1 MPPYKEFY
9 NIPYAQSNN
18 IPTEQ
23 EADFDFKKRCRE
35 QNGIVMLRDPLQ
47 NAADVAQVGQT
58 CYMKQDPATLNNYYY
73 SDTVPSTWDPNSTTL
88 STCTCWEN
96 GDNSSFDNIS
106 KTWVKPSA
114 CGLSNNAQFSGSQF
128 SGSFLTCDT
137 MVEYGV
143 GEQILLSEFDEIVNK
158 IKSGQYRPGNEKERL
173 ELYMSLVYPNANVN
187 RWRQMTLETIQAYY
201 KDMEFYYKLP
211 NQIMPTTQVTIHRS
225 SDKQFYRVPK
235 GVIVDQDQN
244 RTGMTGPYIE
254 VTRFGPTYSFLRD
267 PTIFTGTYYYPV
279 KGSGLY
285 LPIGR
290 SLVAYNK
297 VHALK
302 MLNTPNTE
310 IVRIGGRDFQ
320 SFLQKDSEALWNKIK
335 TTNPNA
341 IESDYWVNTCVVKKD
356 KDTIQDPT
364 CKAYFSY
371 TTVNIKY
378 IPAALDTMIDEMVS
392 GKCLRVVKKYING
405 KSVLVNVYYG
415 LGDVADKFLAQLAR
429 DRTYDSI
436 QFLREAQMSVQGD
449 AIVGNEFLHLFEPIY
464 SQAYLMRLDPFSK
477 PYDIPCDPLIQPKVN
492 YLLDQ
497 SIQTVSTQ
505 MLSNTFFDPW
515 ENNHFRLNIIVN
527 R

>member
-1 MPPYKEFY
+1 MPQYKEFY
-9 NIPYAQSNN
+9 

-35 QNGIVMLRDPLQ
+35 QNGIIMLRDPLQ
-47 NAADVAQVGQT
+47 NAVEVGQT
-58 CYMKQDPATLNNYYY
+58 CYMKQDPSTLNDFYWT
-73 SDTVPSTWDPNSTTL
+73 DTTPSTWDPNSTTL
-88 STCTCWEN
+88 SKCTCWEK
-96 GDNSSFDNIS
+96 DDSSFNNIS
-106 KTWVKPSA
+106 QTWIKPSI
-114 CGLSNNAQFSGSQF
+114 CGLANTAQF

-143 GEQILLSEFDEIVNK
+143 DEQILLSEFDEIVNK
-158 IKSGQYRPGNEKERL
+158 IMSGQYNPVNEKERL

-187 RWRQMTLETIQAYY
+187 RWRQMTLENIQDYY

-211 NQIMPTTQVTIHRS
+211 HQIMPNTQVTIHRS

-320 SFLQKDSEALWNKIK
+320 NFLQKDSEALWKKII
-335 TTNPNA
+335 TTNPYA
-341 IESDYWVNTCVVKKD
+341 IESQYWVNTCVVKKD
-356 KDTIQDPT
+356 KDTIQDPA

-378 IPAALDTMIDEMVS
+378 IPAALDTIIDEMVS

-405 KSVLVNVYYG
+405 KPVLVNVYYG

-515 ENNHFRLNIIVN
+515 ENDHFQLNIIVN